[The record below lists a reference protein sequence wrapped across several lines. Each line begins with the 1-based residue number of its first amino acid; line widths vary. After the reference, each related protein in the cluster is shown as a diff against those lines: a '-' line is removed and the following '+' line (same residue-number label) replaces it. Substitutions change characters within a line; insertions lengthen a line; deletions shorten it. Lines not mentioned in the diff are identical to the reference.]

1 MLSKVN
7 FMQTRT
13 IKRKRER
20 NRRSLMRKKPKA
32 QKTAREEDGH
42 GEEEYSPLLRR
53 QD

>member
-1 MLSKVN
+1 
-7 FMQTRT
+7 MQIDN

-20 NRRSLMRKKPKA
+20 NRRSPMKKSRKGRETA
-32 QKTAREEDGH
+32 QEKDGH